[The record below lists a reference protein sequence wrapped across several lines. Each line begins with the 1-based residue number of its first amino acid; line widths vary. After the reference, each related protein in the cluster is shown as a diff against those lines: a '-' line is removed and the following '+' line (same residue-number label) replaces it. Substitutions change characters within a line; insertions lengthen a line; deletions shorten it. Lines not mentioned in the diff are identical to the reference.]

1 MKTAFNQEAKDKLAS
16 GIKQVADAVS
26 STLGP
31 YGRNVV
37 FIDDYG
43 TVRSTKDGVTVA
55 KTLKDFEDPIENIGA
70 QMIKQASIKTADKAG
85 DGTTTSTVLSNALIQ
100 KAFSSIN
107 PNTNVVLVKKGIE
120 AASQEVIAGLKEI
133 KRVDKVI
140 VGDWNVASRSLKR
153 IVISSDISRRR
164 KSSTSAGAGI
174 KNESGDAA
182 LVPTMSRIAR
192 R

>member
-1 MKTAFNQEAKDKLAS
+1 MKTAFNQEAKEKLAK
-16 GIKQVADAVS
+16 GIKQVADAVG

-70 QMIKQASIKTADKAG
+70 QMVKQASIKTADKAG
-85 DGTTTSTVLSNALIQ
+85 DGTTTSTVLADALIQ
-100 KAFSSIN
+100 RSFSAIN

-120 AASQEVIAGLKEI
+120 AASKEVIKGLEEI
-133 KRVDKVI
+133 KREINSEDQ
-140 VGDWNVASRSLKR
+140 
-153 IVISSDISRRR
+153 
-164 KSSTSAGAGI
+164 I
-174 KNESGDAA
+174 KQEQEY
-182 LVPTMSRIAR
+182 
-192 R
+192 